1 MAMQVEGYMLQDGY
15 SKALNPQKPSPI
27 GMSADDKPLVVLG
40 TIRYV
45 GWNRYPEYEG
55 LCFAKDRLVVARQEK
70 DTPETYLALES
81 VSVGETLKANKN
93 NFAIPYEDV
102 EKVELNKT
110 LRTIQLKVTAGK
122 TKYAWSVKHM
132 PHNEFLSVDD
142 VKRVLQPIFDWKLDV
157 PSDEF

>member
-1 MAMQVEGYMLQDGY
+1 MWDGN
-15 SKALNPQKPSPI
+15 SKDLNHQKPSPI